1 MKLSMKGFGFTFLS
15 VVVIFLLLVL
25 YLNLNLTSINYGY
38 QLQRLRNE
46 RDVIREEIDKLLAH
60 KASLLSLKR
69 VEEVVTGRLSYQYPT
84 GDQYIKVFVE

>member
-1 MKLSMKGFGFTFLS
+1 MKGLGFTFLS

-46 RDVIREEIDKLLAH
+46 RDAVKEEIDQLLAR
-60 KASLLSLKR
+60 KASLLSLQR
-69 VEEVVTGRLSYQYPT
+69 VEDVVTRQLKYQYPQ
-84 GDQYIKVFVE
+84 GDQYIKVFSE